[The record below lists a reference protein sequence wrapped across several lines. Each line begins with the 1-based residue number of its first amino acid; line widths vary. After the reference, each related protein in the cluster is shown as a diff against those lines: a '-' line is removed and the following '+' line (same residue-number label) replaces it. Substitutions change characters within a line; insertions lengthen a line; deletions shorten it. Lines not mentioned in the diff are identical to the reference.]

1 MERQCGGLIV
11 SMKDSFYLRGEE
23 THRGSS
29 GKGSSS
35 MKLNK
40 KATAL
45 LLGLTLGISGTAFA
59 ADGADSFS
67 DVPQGHWAYDA
78 LDYLAK
84 DGVIDGMGDGTFQG
98 NRTMT
103 RYEMASIVAKAMQ
116 KGNLGVGDQAVLE
129 KLEKEYGSELATLS
143 KQVNANT
150 KAIKDLNAKT
160 DKFKIWG
167 MARVQAGDDSGL
179 QKESS
184 LKAMGGDAWKNHFY
198 NGDYNNRFYM
208 DLEGQMKINDHAV
221 ARFTIEKNARYNDKE
236 YQVKQRVM
244 MSNDGKVGSTSPIN
258 NAPSSWH
265 WNNGTYVGGWAL
277 PMPVSGELRDMPAMD
292 TNHSGAISNI
302 WVELQLGPK
311 HDWYTNIG
319 RKWNG
324 IGMQNLLL
332 GGQVDGIAT
341 YHPIEH
347 GHGWWMS
354 AQYWKSSSD
363 ATQYTLD
370 YKYDADKDE
379 YVYDGYTVHARR
391 NPINA
396 TLDFWGPLGKYV
408 DANVGYTRVV
418 GHKYKKDDGSGL
430 GGDGYWFDT
439 TGFFNADL
447 AVKLFKDFKVTGS
460 YVKAFTNETCTL
472 GHGDRDLAVRFDYR
486 GTDLNKV
493 GSWGAYAK
501 WMNLGAY
508 ADLGHDDEWSTR
520 EPTFTNGVRGWYF
533 GFKCVPAHNVEWETM
548 WAPNLKENFTY
559 GSNMQVKRHILRS
572 WLDFHF

>member
-1 MERQCGGLIV
+1 
-11 SMKDSFYLRGEE
+11 
-23 THRGSS
+23 
-29 GKGSSS
+29 

-179 QKESS
+179 QKETS
-184 LKAMGGDAWKNHFY
+184 LKSTMVNNDAWKNHLY

-221 ARFTIEKNARYNDKE
+221 ARFSIEKNARYSDKE

-244 MSNDGKVGSTSPIN
+244 MNGKYQVVSKSPMSNGPAS
-258 NAPSSWH
+258 
-265 WNNGTYVGGWAL
+265 WNNGGWAL
-277 PMPVSGELRDMPAMD
+277 PLPVSGELRDMPDMD

-363 ATQYTLD
+363 ATQYVLD
-370 YKYDADKDE
+370 YEYDAANKE
-379 YVYDGYTVHARR
+379 YLYKGYKVYARR

-396 TLDFWGPLGKYV
+396 TLDFWGPLGKYM

-418 GHKYKKDDGSGL
+418 GHKYQKDDGSGL

-460 YVKAFTNETCTL
+460 YVKAFTNTKADGGL
-472 GHGDRDLAVRFDYR
+472 GHGDRDLAVRMDYR

-501 WMNLGAY
+501 WMNLGAF

-559 GSNMQVKRHILRS
+559 GSGNQVKRHILRS

>member
-1 MERQCGGLIV
+1 MERQCSGLLV
-11 SMKDSFYLRGEE
+11 SVEGFFYIRGEGPQ
-23 THRGSS
+23 RGSS

-184 LKAMGGDAWKNHFY
+184 MVSGDDRYKNHWH

-236 YQVKQRVM
+236 YQVKQRITM
-244 MSNDGKVGSTSPIN
+244 GRDGKVVSTSPIGN
-258 NAPSSWH
+258 T
-265 WNNGTYVGGWAL
+265 GTAL
-277 PMPVSGELRDMPAMD
+277 PLPVSGELRDMPDMD

-370 YKYDADKDE
+370 YTPVDKDE
-379 YVYDGYTVHARR
+379 HAVDLSTVDGLKNFAGYKFVGANVHARR

-396 TLDFWGPLGKYV
+396 TLDFWGPLGKYM
-408 DANVGYTRVV
+408 DANIGYTRIV
-418 GHKYKKDDGSGL
+418 GHKFDANS
-430 GGDGYWFDT
+430 GDGYWYNT
-439 TGFFNADL
+439 SGFLNADL
-447 AVKLFKDFKVTGS
+447 AVKPFKDFKVTGS
-460 YVKAFTNETCTL
+460 YVKAFTKEHSNL
-472 GHGDRDLAVRFDYR
+472 GHFDRDWAVRFDYR

-501 WMNLGAY
+501 WIYLGSSG

-520 EPTFTNGVRGWYF
+520 EPTFTSGVRGWYF

-559 GSNMQVKRHILRS
+559 AGPGWECQVKRHILRS

>member
-1 MERQCGGLIV
+1 
-11 SMKDSFYLRGEE
+11 
-23 THRGSS
+23 
-29 GKGSSS
+29 

-40 KATAL
+40 K
-45 LLGLTLGISGTAFA
+45 TLAILAGVTMAMSTTAFA
-59 ADGADSFS
+59 ATSADSFS
-67 DVPQGHWAYDA
+67 DVPKGHWSYDA
-78 LDYLAK
+78 IDYLAK
-84 DGVIDGMGDGTFQG
+84 NGVIEGMGDSTFQG
-98 NRTMT
+98 NRSMT
-103 RYEMASIVAKAMQ
+103 RYEMAAIVARAMQ
-116 KGNLGVGDQAVLE
+116 HGATDIGDKAVLD
-129 KLEKEYGSELATLS
+129 KLSAEYAPELAKLQ

-160 DKFKIWG
+160 DKFKVWG

-179 QKESS
+179 KNRS
-184 LKAMGGDAWKNHFY
+184 AMANGGDSWKNHFY

-208 DLEGQMKINDHAV
+208 DLEGQMKVNDHAV
-221 ARFTIEKNARYNDKE
+221 ARFTIEKNARYSDKE

-244 MSNDGKVGSTSPIN
+244 QGPTGKVISTSPMN
-258 NAPSSWH
+258 NGPSSW
-265 WNNGTYVGGWAL
+265 NNGGYAL
-277 PMPVSGELRDMPAMD
+277 PLPTSGELRDMPDMD

-302 WVELQLGPK
+302 WVELQLGK
-311 HDWYTNIG
+311 NHDWYTNIG

-363 ATQYTLD
+363 ATQYVLNYTKEANGD
-370 YKYDADKDE
+370 YTFNGA
-379 YVYDGYTVHARR
+379 TVHARR

-396 TLDFWGPLGKYV
+396 TLDFWGPLGKYM

-439 TGFFNADL
+439 SGFFNADL
-447 AVKLFKDFKVTGS
+447 AVKMFKDFKVTGS
-460 YVKAFTNETCTL
+460 YVKAFTNEKSTL

-493 GSWGAYAK
+493 GSWGLYAK
-501 WMNLGAY
+501 WMNLGAF

-520 EPTFTNGVRGWYF
+520 EPTYTNGVRGWYF
-533 GFKCVPAHNVEWETM
+533 GFKCVPAHNVEWETL

>member
-1 MERQCGGLIV
+1 MERQCGGLLV
-11 SMKDSFYLRGEE
+11 SVEGFFYIRGEGPQ
-23 THRGSS
+23 RGSS

-160 DKFKIWG
+160 DKFKVWG
-167 MARVQAGDDSGL
+167 MTRVQMGKDTGLAKYVSYEGDQVSKYNNGR
-179 QKESS
+179 
-184 LKAMGGDAWKNHFY
+184 

-221 ARFTIEKNARYNDKE
+221 ARFTVEKNARYRDSEARRLVRIGSNGKDANGYSMYVLPAASHAGNDTAD
-236 YQVKQRVM
+236 YD
-244 MSNDGKVGSTSPIN
+244 STHNGS
-258 NAPSSWH
+258 
-265 WNNGTYVGGWAL
+265 V
-277 PMPVSGELRDMPAMD
+277 
-292 TNHSGAISNI
+292 SNI

-332 GGQVDGIAT
+332 GGVVDGIAT
-341 YHPIEH
+341 YHPIEG
-347 GHGWWMS
+347 GHGWWFS
-354 AQYWKSSSD
+354 GQYYQGASNWHEEGKIDDDDLNAALKKEKVERFDQLSGDAQAKLLNFS
-363 ATQYTLD
+363 
-370 YKYDADKDE
+370 YKGTAGRQP
-379 YVYDGYTVHARR
+379 VFGAV
-391 NPINA
+391 N
-396 TLDFWGPLGKYV
+396 FWGPIGKYV
-408 DANVGYTRVV
+408 DASLAYLRVV
-418 GHKYKKDDGSGL
+418 QHQNDYYCKAKNFWGI
-430 GGDGYWFDT
+430 
-439 TGFFNADL
+439 DL
-447 AVKLFKDFKVTGS
+447 KVKPFKDFSLTGS
-460 YVKAFTNETCTL
+460 FTKNDAKASTMGQSQVQAGWN
-472 GHGDRDLAVRFDYR
+472 RDIAVRADYR
-486 GTDLNKV
+486 HTDLNKV
-493 GSWGAYAK
+493 GSWNLWAK
-501 WMNLGAY
+501 WQMMGSMG
-508 ADLGHDDEWSTR
+508 DPGHDDEWATR
-520 EPTFTNGVRGWYF
+520 EPTYTNGAKGWLV
-533 GFKCVPAHNVEWETM
+533 GFNLVPWKNVEWGT
-548 WAPNLKENFTY
+548 LYGRVRENYSIPDSWTTWDGY
-559 GSNMQVKRHILRS
+559 PGKDYHRTILRT

>member
-1 MERQCGGLIV
+1 
-11 SMKDSFYLRGEE
+11 
-23 THRGSS
+23 
-29 GKGSSS
+29 

-167 MARVQAGDDSGL
+167 MARVQMGDDNRMQSNYEGTHPGWGNWGNL
-179 QKESS
+179 ET
-184 LKAMGGDAWKNHFY
+184 GDGSAP
-198 NGDYNNRFYM
+198 NGNYNNRFYM
-208 DLEGQMKINDHAV
+208 DVEGSMKVNQYMT
-221 ARFTIEKNARYNDKE
+221 ARFTIEKNAHYRDSEYAVSKIPRLVKVPTGHGYTNEGQLVQMNRFISGND
-236 YQVKQRVM
+236 RD
-244 MSNDGKVGSTSPIN
+244 SLLGDDNHNGS
-258 NAPSSWH
+258 
-265 WNNGTYVGGWAL
+265 
-277 PMPVSGELRDMPAMD
+277 
-292 TNHSGAISNI
+292 ISNV
-302 WVELQLGPK
+302 WVEMQLGPK
-311 HDWYTNIG
+311 HNWYTNIG

-324 IGMQNLLL
+324 IGMQNLML

-341 YHPIEH
+341 YHPIEG
-347 GHGWWMS
+347 GHGWWLS
-354 AQYWKSSSD
+354 AQYWKSASD
-363 ATQYTLD
+363 WTNTGVQWKTDGSGNALPTAVAYSHRAPIAAT
-370 YKYDADKDE
+370 
-379 YVYDGYTVHARR
+379 
-391 NPINA
+391 IN
-396 TLDFWGPLGKYV
+396 FWGPLGKYV
-408 DANVGYTRVV
+408 DMNLAYSRIVSHTMDNPKDVDAYYTGAKNFYGIDLKVRPL
-418 GHKYKKDDGSGL
+418 KDLSI
-430 GGDGYWFDT
+430 
-439 TGFFNADL
+439 
-447 AVKLFKDFKVTGS
+447 TGS
-460 YVKAFTNETCTL
+460 YLKSDEKINDWDPNNNWAQN
-472 GHGDRDLAVRFDYR
+472 HADRTWAVRADYR

-493 GSWGAYAK
+493 GSWGLYTK
-501 WMNLGAY
+501 WVDMGALSDI
-508 ADLGHDDEWSTR
+508 AHDDEWATR
-520 EPTFTNGVRGWYF
+520 EPTYVGGVRGWFF
-533 GFKCVPAHNVEWETM
+533 GFKCVPWQNVEWETM
-548 WAPNLKENFTY
+548 WAPHLTENKGATY
-559 GSNMQVKRHILRS
+559 DGGQYKRHILRT

>member
-1 MERQCGGLIV
+1 MR
-11 SMKDSFYLRGEE
+11 
-23 THRGSS
+23 
-29 GKGSSS
+29 
-35 MKLNK
+35 LNK
-40 KATAL
+40 KALAILT
-45 LLGLTLGISGTAFA
+45 GLTLSTGFSATAMA
-59 ADGADSFS
+59 ATADSFS
-67 DVPQGHWAYDA
+67 DVPKNHWSYEA

-84 DGVIDGMGDGTFQG
+84 EGVIDGMGDSTFQG
-98 NRTMT
+98 GRSMT
-103 RYEMASIVAKAMQ
+103 RYEMASVVAKAMQ
-116 KGNLGVGDQAVLE
+116 KANGGNVSYGDKAVLD
-129 KLEKEYGSELATLS
+129 KLSAEYADELSTLNKRVDAHDKQIKELQG
-143 KQVNANT
+143 
-150 KAIKDLNAKT
+150 KT

-167 MARVQAGDDSGL
+167 VARVQAGDDSGL

-184 LKAMGGDAWKNHFY
+184 LKAMGGNAWQNHFY

-244 MSNDGKVGSTSPIN
+244 MGEDGKVVSK
-258 NAPSSWH
+258 APFDNGPASW
-265 WNNGTYVGGWAL
+265 NGGGWAL
-277 PMPVSGELRDMPAMD
+277 PLPVSGELRDMPNMD

-363 ATQYTLD
+363 ATQYVLD
-370 YKYDADKDE
+370 YKYDDAQKE

-396 TLDFWGPLGKYV
+396 TLDFWGPLGKYM

-418 GHKYKKDDGSGL
+418 GHKYQKDDGSGI

-460 YVKAFTNETCTL
+460 YVKAFTNEKSTL
-472 GHGDRDLAVRFDYR
+472 GHGDRDLAVRMDYR

-493 GSWGAYAK
+493 GSWGLYAK
-501 WMNLGAY
+501 WMNLGAF

-533 GFKCVPAHNVEWETM
+533 GFKCVPAHNVEWETL

-572 WLDFHF
+572 MLDFHF

>member
-116 KGNLGVGDQAVLE
+116 KSNLGVGDQAVLE

-208 DLEGQMKINDHAV
+208 DIEGQMKINDHAV

-244 MSNDGKVGSTSPIN
+244 MGSTGKVISTSPFN
-258 NAPSSWH
+258 NGPSSW
-265 WNNGTYVGGWAL
+265 NNGGYAL
-277 PMPVSGELRDMPAMD
+277 PLPVSGELRDMPDMD
-292 TNHSGAISNI
+292 TNHSGAISNV

-379 YVYDGYTVHARR
+379 YVYDGYNVHARR

-418 GHKYKKDDGSGL
+418 GHKFKKDDGSGL

-439 TGFFNADL
+439 SGFFNADL

-460 YVKAFTNETCTL
+460 YVKAFTNEKSTL
-472 GHGDRDLAVRFDYR
+472 GHGDRDLAVRMDYR

-493 GSWGAYAK
+493 GSWGLYAK
-501 WMNLGAY
+501 WMNLGAF

-520 EPTFTNGVRGWYF
+520 EPTYTNGVRGWYF

>member
-59 ADGADSFS
+59 AEGADSFS

-160 DKFKIWG
+160 DKFKVWG
-167 MARVQAGDDSGL
+167 MARVQMGDDNGL
-179 QKESS
+179 KN
-184 LKAMGGDAWKNHFY
+184 DARNWDHEK

-208 DLEGQMKINDHAV
+208 DLEGAMKVNPYMT
-221 ARFTIEKNARYNDKE
+221 ARFTIEKNARYRDREVQYKGAVAVDK
-236 YQVKQRVM
+236 
-244 MSNDGKVGSTSPIN
+244 
-258 NAPSSWH
+258 
-265 WNNGTYVGGWAL
+265 NGTAHEVNL
-277 PMPVSGELRDMPAMD
+277 PVTGELRDMPDMD
-292 TNHSGAISNI
+292 TNHNGSISNI

-341 YHPIEH
+341 YHPIEG
-347 GHGWWMS
+347 GHGWWLS

-363 ATQYTLD
+363 CSSYQIKYKENTDAAGNVTYTD
-370 YKYDADKDE
+370 P
-379 YVYDGYTVHARR
+379 TVEVAARR
-391 NPINA
+391 APINA
-396 TLDFWGPLGKYV
+396 TLDFWGPLGKYI
-408 DANVGYTRVV
+408 DANIGYTRVV
-418 GHKYKKDDGSGL
+418 GQKYDPNSNE
-430 GGDGYWFDT
+430 GYWYDT
-439 TGFFNADL
+439 SGFFNADL
-447 AVKLFKDFKVTGS
+447 AVKPFKDFKVTGS
-460 YVKAFTNETCTL
+460 YVKAFTNQTGNY

-493 GSWGAYAK
+493 GTWGLYAK
-501 WMNLGAY
+501 WMNLGAF

-533 GFKCVPAHNVEWETM
+533 GFKCVPWQNVEWETL
-548 WAPNLKENFTY
+548 WAPHLAEQITWNTP
-559 GSNMQVKRHILRS
+559 VRRHILRT